1 MFELGNIGLDKGKT
15 LGELDIDTVS
25 LQVIDENSV
34 WIDREKEREKRR
46 EVSIDDI
53 YKEINFSKK
62 EGGEM
67 REEEREKEESMCFYS
82 MCWVVIFSV
91 SNIFQLT
98 INDYCNECMW
108 NNQTLNKIMII
119 IIWLL
124 LIINLLLQTSLI
136 IINNNN
142 NK

>member
-1 MFELGNIGLDKGKT
+1 MSIKCSMFEFGNIGLDKGKT

-34 WIDREKEREKRR
+34 WIDREKERERRR

-82 MCWVVIFSV
+82 MC
-91 SNIFQLT
+91 
-98 INDYCNECMW
+98 
-108 NNQTLNKIMII
+108 
-119 IIWLL
+119 
-124 LIINLLLQTSLI
+124 
-136 IINNNN
+136 
-142 NK
+142 